1 MTNTPATMVVVD
13 ASVWVSRLVPQ
24 DAHHEAS
31 KRWLEELGL
40 RRIVG

>member
-1 MTNTPATMVVVD
+1 MD

-31 KRWLEELGL
+31 KRWLEEFSAQKGK
-40 RRIVG
+40 IVAPVLL